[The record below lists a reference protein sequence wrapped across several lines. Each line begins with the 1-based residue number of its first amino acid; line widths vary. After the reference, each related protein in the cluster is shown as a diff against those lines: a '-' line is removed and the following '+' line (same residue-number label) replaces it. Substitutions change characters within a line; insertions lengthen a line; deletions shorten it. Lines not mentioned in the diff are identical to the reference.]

1 MTSNVRAIDMNEA
14 CSVVFVHSPFV
25 VLFEGKELSLES
37 GSALLVRGEL
47 DRYCPFRNVFGE

>member
-1 MTSNVRAIDMNEA
+1 MNEA

-37 GSALLVRGEL
+37 GSALLVRGSWIVIAL
-47 DRYCPFRNVFGE
+47 FGMFSANKSQ

>member
-1 MTSNVRAIDMNEA
+1 MNEA

-37 GSALLVRGEL
+37 DSALLVRGGSWIVIAL
-47 DRYCPFRNVFGE
+47 FGMFSANKSQ

>member
-1 MTSNVRAIDMNEA
+1 MNEA

-37 GSALLVRGEL
+37 GSALLVRG
-47 DRYCPFRNVFGE
+47 G

>member
-1 MTSNVRAIDMNEA
+1 MNEA

-37 GSALLVRGEL
+37 GSALLVRGGEL